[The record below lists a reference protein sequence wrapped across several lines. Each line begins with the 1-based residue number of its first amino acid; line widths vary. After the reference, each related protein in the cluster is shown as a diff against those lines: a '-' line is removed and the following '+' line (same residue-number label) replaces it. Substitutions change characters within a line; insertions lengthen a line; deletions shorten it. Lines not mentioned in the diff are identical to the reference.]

1 MTTDLR
7 TPRARRARA
16 LAEALQRRRL
26 RKPAVQITA
35 FALGVVSVA
44 INSNLLLQGIDY
56 LLDTSGVVG
65 RFTLLTLQTAYRQ
78 RLFWG
83 FLLPG
88 VLGVGWLTSLLIIG
102 RAYAGYALHRRW
114 WESQTG
120 STPFSWLSP
129 GSGYLVLLSRFLLVT
144 AIQGGAGL
152 LIVLVRVL
160 SVPAAL
166 FAAEELWRAILVY
179 AGGGAA
185 ALLARIPVRGRVQ
198 AAIRRR
204 QDIDATQ
211 GGTG

>member
-1 MTTDLR
+1 MNTDLR
-7 TPRARRARA
+7 TARAHRARA
-16 LAEALQRRRL
+16 LAEAHQRRRL
-26 RKPAVQITA
+26 RKPAVQVTA
-35 FALGVVSVA
+35 FALGVVSVV

-56 LLDTSGVVG
+56 LIDARDLVG
-65 RFTLLTLQTAYRQ
+65 SFTLLTLQTAYRQ

-88 VLGVGWLTSLLIIG
+88 VLGVGWLSSLIVIG

-114 WESQTG
+114 WMSQTG

-160 SVPAAL
+160 SVPEML
-166 FAAEELWRAILVY
+166 VAAEELWRAVLVY
-179 AGGGAA
+179 AGGGAV
-185 ALLARIPVRGRVQ
+185 ALLAQISV
-198 AAIRRR
+198 RRR
-204 QDIDATQ
+204 LDEAVRRRREIAVAQ
-211 GGTG
+211 GGNR

>member
-185 ALLARIPVRGRVQ
+185 ALLARIAVRGRVQ

-204 QDIDATQ
+204 QDIDGTQ

>member
-56 LLDTSGVVG
+56 LLDASGVVG

-88 VLGVGWLTSLLIIG
+88 VLGAGWLTSLLIIG

-114 WESQTG
+114 WESQTARPRSRG
-120 STPFSWLSP
+120 CRRDRATWCCCRGFCWLP
-129 GSGYLVLLSRFLLVT
+129 PSR
-144 AIQGGAGL
+144 AE
-152 LIVLVRVL
+152 
-160 SVPAAL
+160 PAC
-166 FAAEELWRAILVY
+166 
-179 AGGGAA
+179 
-185 ALLARIPVRGRVQ
+185 
-198 AAIRRR
+198 
-204 QDIDATQ
+204 
-211 GGTG
+211 